1 MQIAS
6 KKVEAAAI
14 TYPHCKDTEEVVL
27 GCMLLDREA
36 VSKAMALVSE
46 IDFYTE
52 IGKGVFIAIAHLIT
66 KREGISLLSVTG
78 ACRDLGILN
87 QIGGVFAIT
96 NLTTRIG
103 STVLVEQ
110 DCLRLKQFTIKRMC
124 IDAGLVVL
132 SAAQDD
138 TADSLDTLDA
148 LSKAVKGIYNNLPTA
163 QITTKRIAE
172 QVLDEYNQ
180 IDEGLMVRKV
190 IKTYID
196 GIDKVIGGMPESGV
210 IMILAPP
217 SVGKTTKALQM
228 CVGMAKDGIKSSF
241 ISLETGAKTVTRMV
255 VSNVSDD
262 LGVTN
267 MRIYLNKIKHPES
280 KAAFVKA
287 SASEILNN
295 ILIEESFG
303 SEILKIKSAIYGAV
317 NNGAEIVFIDYLQ
330 LITTTKNFATD
341 NAKLEYII
349 QILQDVS
356 QDLLI
361 PIVVLSQLTR
371 PADKTVDYRFV
382 MPKMTD
388 GRSSG
393 MIEQAAVL
401 MFGICLEEKST
412 KRMADSNGTVHYRF
426 MKISVLKNKAGSPTF
441 DQHIPIVQ
449 VPSLYKMLTPTDE
462 YEQDYL
468 SCCGGDVSNDLTN
481 QLLKQY
487 GIRNPYTPHQQE
499 NDTSGFSPIADILA
513 KAKDPYTDDE
523 EVIPF

>member
-1 MQIAS
+1 MKIAS

-14 TYPHCKDTEEVVL
+14 TYPHCKDTEEAVL

-36 VSKAMALVSE
+36 VSKAMAMVSE

-52 IGKGVFIAIAHLIT
+52 IGKGVFLAIAHLIK

-87 QIGGVFAIT
+87 QIGVFAIT

-124 IDAGLVVL
+124 INTALATL

-138 TADSLDTLDA
+138 TADPLDTLDT
-148 LSKAVKGIYNNLPTA
+148 LSKDVKGIYNNLPTA
-163 QITTKRIAE
+163 QITTKRIAK
-172 QVLDEYNQ
+172 QVLDEYQQ
-180 IDEGLMVRKV
+180 IEQGLMVRKV
-190 IKTYID
+190 LKTYIKS
-196 GIDKVIGGMPESGV
+196 IDDVIGGVPESGV
-210 IMILAPP
+210 IVILAPP

-280 KAAFVKA
+280 KAAFAKA
-287 SASEILNN
+287 SASGILSN

-303 SEILKIKSAIYGAV
+303 SEILKIKSAIYGAA

-330 LITTTKNFATD
+330 LITTAKNFATD

-371 PADKTVDYRFV
+371 PADRTVDYRFV

-401 MFGICLEEKST
+401 MFGICLEENST

-449 VPSLYKMLTPTDE
+449 IPSLYKMLTPTPE

-468 SCCGGDVSNDLTN
+468 ACCGGDTSNDLTS
-481 QLLKQY
+481 QLFSQY

-499 NDTSGFSPIADILA
+499 NNAGGFSPIADILT
-513 KAKDPYTDDE
+513 KAKDPYLDNDDK
-523 EVIPF
+523 IPF